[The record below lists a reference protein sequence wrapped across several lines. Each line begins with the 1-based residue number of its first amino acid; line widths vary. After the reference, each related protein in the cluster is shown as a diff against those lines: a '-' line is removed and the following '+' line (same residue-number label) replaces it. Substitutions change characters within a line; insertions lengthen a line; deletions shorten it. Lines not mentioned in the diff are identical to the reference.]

1 MKISYRSVHLV
12 EVSGATVA
20 VNTTA
25 YADNDLVGTLLTLP
39 NATPV
44 GHGGILQALT
54 LHDLTAQNAALEV
67 YVFKSN
73 PSATTFTNNSALDI
87 ADADLPKI
95 VAAFSVAATDYFS
108 VAQVSNLAIPIPPG
122 ESGQNSGGGV
132 LYACFRSAAATPTYD
147 ASALSAIFHFLQ
159 DPGGNMGLQNL
170 SNLSLQ

>member
-1 MKISYRSVHLV
+1 MQISYRSAHLV

-108 VAQVSNLAIPIPPG
+108 LADNSVAQVSNLAIPIPPG

-159 DPGGNMGLQNL
+159 DPG
-170 SNLSLQ
+170 